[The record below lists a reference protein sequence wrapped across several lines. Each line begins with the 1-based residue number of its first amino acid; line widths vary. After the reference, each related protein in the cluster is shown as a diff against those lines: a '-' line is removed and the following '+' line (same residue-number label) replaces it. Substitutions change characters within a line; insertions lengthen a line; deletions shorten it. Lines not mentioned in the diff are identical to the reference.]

1 MPKQRSSRRKKGRTE
16 LRLTRTEKIV
26 LVGSALVALL
36 LLALFTPWNARR
48 AVEHAR
54 AHAGRAAGTA
64 AVKPGP
70 QKGKSP

>member
-54 AHAGRAAGTA
+54 AHAGRDPA
-64 AVKPGP
+64 AVVQPGA
-70 QKGKSP
+70 QKGKTR